1 MNDEIIRLEIYV
13 ESIRPILIK
22 IQKREWYKREMVEFE
37 KLAAN
42 PARLRGS
49 STQLL
54 REERFRKDLSREFP
68 KLTDDLRRMV
78 FEWEESSGNKV
89 IYGGE
94 PYLETMNK
102 EKLSIDFE
110 LLHLRLLTKCQLLVQ
125 PIKEEILVKETNNR
139 STSSPP
145 LSRNRKT
152 TTSKIPTMNF
162 VNSNRKINKQT

>member
-1 MNDEIIRLEIYV
+1 MNDEINRLEKYV
-13 ESIRPILIK
+13 ESIRPLLTK

-37 KLAAN
+37 KHAAN

-68 KLTDDLRRMV
+68 RLTDDLRRTV
-78 FEWEESSGNKV
+78 AEWEESTGNKV

-102 EKLSIDFE
+102 EKLSVDFE

-125 PIKEEILVKETNNR
+125 PIKEDILAKETNSR
-139 STSSPP
+139 SISSPP
-145 LSRNRKT
+145 LSRNRI

-162 VNSNRKINKQT
+162 VNTNRKINKQT